1 VPGVSLISPP
11 PHHYIYSNEDMAQM
25 NHDLKTVNPR
35 ARVGVKLVSET
46 GVGTV
51 AAGVAKAYA
60 DYVLIAGHNGG
71 TGASPLSSIKH
82 AGSPWELGLAEAQAT
97 LVRNGLRHRI
107 EVRTDG
113 GLKTGRDVV
122 IAALLG
128 AETYGFGTAP
138 LVALGCAMARQCHVN
153 TCPTGIATQREDLR
167 AKFKGTPEQ
176 VISYFTLL
184 AEDVRRVLAGMG
196 FRSLDE
202 VIGRN
207 DLLQRIERP
216 DVPRAQML
224 DLSML
229 LAAPSVEVPTGDR
242 APVLRRTVDRNDR
255 PGVVSL
261 DAEILTDLEPY
272 LESGLPFSGNY
283 PIYNHHLAVGAR
295 VAGAIAERHGDAG
308 LIPGSVRLR
317 FTGSAGQSFGAF
329 TCRGMHLELEGEAN
343 DYVGKGLSGGELI
356 IRPFRR
362 AAYADASHQHL
373 IIGNTILYG
382 ATAGKLFAAGQAGDR
397 FAVRNSGA
405 VAVIEGAGNHCCEYM
420 TGGIVVV
427 LGRAGRNFGA
437 GMSNGVAYVIDE
449 AGTFESRVNKDMVEL
464 GTLDDTDLTLL
475 QRLIREHEEK
485 TASPRARRILV
496 QWEQF
501 VPLFR
506 KVAPTDAAGLVA
518 AARDAY
524 FQQASVE
531 PELVPA
537 RRSA

>member
-1 VPGVSLISPP
+1 
-11 PHHYIYSNEDMAQM
+11 
-25 NHDLKTVNPR
+25 
-35 ARVGVKLVSET
+35 VGVKLVAET

-138 LVALGCAMARQCHVN
+138 LVAMGCAMARQCHIN
-153 TCPTGIATQREDLR
+153 TCPTGIATQRADLR
-167 AKFKGTPEQ
+167 TKFKGTPEQ
-176 VISYFTLL
+176 VITYFTLL
-184 AEDVRRVLAGMG
+184 AEEVRQFLAALGA
-196 FRSLDE
+196 RSMDE
-202 VIGRN
+202 IIGRN
-207 DLLQRIERP
+207 DLLRRVERP
-216 DVPRAQML
+216 EVPRAQML
-224 DLSML
+224 DLSLL
-229 LAAPSVEVPTGDR
+229 LAPTDEMGHPRRPTG
-242 APVLRRTVDRNDR
+242 PLRRTEPRNDR
-255 PGVVSL
+255 PGLISL
-261 DAEILTDLEPY
+261 DGEILTDLEPY

-283 PIYNHHLAVGAR
+283 PIYNHHLAVGGR
-295 VAGAIAERHGDAG
+295 VAGTIVERHGDAG
-308 LIPGSVRLR
+308 LPAGSVRLR

-362 AAYADASHQHL
+362 AAYADVSHLHL
-373 IIGNTILYG
+373 IIGNTVLYG
-382 ATAGKLFAAGQAGDR
+382 ATGGKLFAAGQAGDR

-420 TGGIVVV
+420 TSGIVVV

-437 GMSNGVAYVIDE
+437 GMSNGVAYVLDE
-449 AGTFESRVNKDMVEL
+449 AGTLDTRVNHDMVEL
-464 GTLDDTDLTLL
+464 AELEEQDVELL
-475 QRLIREHEEK
+475 KRLIREHEEK
-485 TASPRARRILV
+485 TASARARTILV
-496 QWEQF
+496 QWEEF
-501 VPLFR
+501 LPRFR
-506 KVAPTDAAGLVA
+506 KVAPKNASGLVA
-518 AARDAY
+518 ATREAYLQTAR
-524 FQQASVE
+524 VE
-531 PELVPA
+531 PGLELA

>member
-1 VPGVSLISPP
+1 
-11 PHHYIYSNEDMAQM
+11 
-25 NHDLKTVNPR
+25 
-35 ARVGVKLVSET
+35 
-46 GVGTV
+46 
-51 AAGVAKAYA
+51 
-60 DYVLIAGHNGG
+60 
-71 TGASPLSSIKH
+71 
-82 AGSPWELGLAEAQAT
+82 
-97 LVRNGLRHRI
+97 VR
-107 EVRTDG
+107 
-113 GLKTGRDVV
+113 
-122 IAALLG
+122 
-128 AETYGFGTAP
+128 
-138 LVALGCAMARQCHVN
+138 Q
-153 TCPTGIATQREDLR
+153 
-167 AKFKGTPEQ
+167 
-176 VISYFTLL
+176 LL
-184 AEDVRRVLAGMG
+184 ARMG

-202 VIGRN
+202 IIGRN

-229 LAAPSVEVPTGDR
+229 LATPVVEVPIRGS
-242 APVLRRTVDRNDR
+242 APVLRRTVARNDR

-261 DAEILTDLEPY
+261 DAEILTELEPY

-283 PIYNHHLAVGAR
+283 PIHNHHLAVGAR

-308 LIPGSVRLR
+308 LPTGSVRLR
-317 FTGSAGQSFGAF
+317 FSGSAGQSFGAF

-343 DYVGKGLSGGELI
+343 DYVAKGLSGGELI

-362 AAYADASHQHL
+362 AAYADASHLHL
-373 IIGNTILYG
+373 IIGNTVLYG

-420 TGGIVVV
+420 TSGIVVV

-437 GMSNGVAYVIDE
+437 GMSNGVAYVVDE
-449 AGTFESRVNKDMVEL
+449 AGTFGSRVNEDMVEISA
-464 GTLDDTDLTLL
+464 LDDADLALL

-496 QWEQF
+496 QWDQF

-506 KVAPTDAAGLVA
+506 KVAPKDSEGLVSA
-518 AARDAY
+518 TREAYLQSAR
-524 FQQASVE
+524 SE